1 VRKRTAGSAS
11 SPYADVSHEGT
22 NMVTRKHKARGPVG
36 PRGPRG
42 PAGQMGPQG
51 PVGERGHRGQVGT
64 AALSAGMAPALA
76 FLAVEEQIDAIK
88 HELDLQLRRIA
99 QLQQQVDQL
108 RAVVRQLPA
117 PATVET

>member
-1 VRKRTAGSAS
+1 
-11 SPYADVSHEGT
+11 
-22 NMVTRKHKARGPVG
+22 MVTRKHKARELVG

-76 FLAVEEQIDAIK
+76 FLAVDEQIDSIK
-88 HELDLQLRRIA
+88 HELDLQLRRMA
-99 QLQQQVDQL
+99 QLQQQLDQL
-108 RAVVRQLPA
+108 RAVVRQLPV